1 MAQSERHTQKN
12 LLNIFEGCD
21 EIDMWID
28 PIPFPYLKQEQFAG
42 LGDGEIYF
50 LDKTIPE
57 EKKNWL
63 REKYKS
69 FLLRR

>member
-1 MAQSERHTQKN
+1 M
-12 LLNIFEGCD
+12 G
-21 EIDMWID
+21 MWID
-28 PIPFPYLKQEQFAG
+28 PIPFPYLKQEQFTG

-63 REKYKS
+63 REEYKS